1 MISTIT
7 KADAIAFVNA
17 LHADYK
23 AAYDDWDDDDW
34 DDDDWDDDDWD
45 DDYSLSVSLRE
56 INDIKGD
63 IITADDISRC

>member
-23 AAYDDWDDDDW
+23 AAY
-34 DDDDWDDDDWD
+34 DDWDDDDWD